1 MKQLRITIYYL
12 PFTIY
17 HLRKCSFIFVFFCV
31 FTFLSSCREDDE
43 IIPPEVTPVTP
54 PEDNK
59 ELIGFYLLNEGNMGS
74 NKSTLDYFDFVTG
87 NYHRNIYSDAN
98 PTVPKELGDVGN
110 DLQIYGGRL
119 YAVINC
125 SNKIEVM
132 DKYTTK
138 RIGQINIPNCRY
150 IRFHGAYAYVT
161 SYAGPVEINP
171 NYEQIGYVAKVDTA
185 TLQVVARCLVGFQPD
200 ELEIVDFPLEG
211 GLRGAKIYVANSG
224 GYMVPNYES
233 TVSVIDIPSFTETK
247 RIEVAINLHRLKADK
262 HGNLWVSSR
271 GDYYDEPSRL
281 YWIDTQT
288 DTYGG
293 MLDIAVSGMTL
304 DGDSLY
310 FYSTEFSYT
319 SFDWTVNY
327 GIIDVVK
334 KEIVTCNFI
343 TDGTDKQ
350 ITMPYGIQVN
360 PVTKDIYLTDGAN
373 FIFPGALICYDRF
386 GKKKWQAQ
394 TGDIPAHF
402 ALLYND

>member
-1 MKQLRITIYYL
+1 MKNFIYISIL
-12 PFTIY
+12 ALCFFTA
-17 HLRKCSFIFVFFCV
+17 
-31 FTFLSSCREDDE
+31 CREDE
-43 IIPPEVTPVTP
+43 EVIPEVVTPVTP
-54 PEDNK
+54 PEDNQ

-74 NKSTLDYFDFVTG
+74 NKSTLDYMDLTTG
-87 NYHRNIYSDAN
+87 EYHRNIYANAN

-110 DLQIYGGRL
+110 DLKIYGGRL

-132 DKYTTK
+132 DKFTAK

-150 IRFHGAYAYVT
+150 INFHEGYAYVT

-171 NYEQIGYVAKVDTA
+171 DYEQIGYVAKIDTA
-185 TLQVVARCLVGFQPD
+185 TLQVVDRCLVGFQPD

-224 GYMVPNYES
+224 GYRVPNYET

-247 RIEVAINLHRLKADK
+247 RIEVAINLHRLRADK

-271 GDYYDEPSRL
+271 GDYDTTSSKL

-288 DTYGG
+288 DTCGG
-293 MLDIAVSGMTL
+293 MLDIGVSGMTL

-310 FYSTEFSYT
+310 LYSGEFNYSTFEYT
-319 SFDWTVNY
+319 VTY
-327 GIIDVVK
+327 GIIDVTTK
-334 KEIVTCNFI
+334 QIVTRNFI

-350 ITMPYGIQVN
+350 ITMPYGIMVN
-360 PVTKDIYLTDGAN
+360 PVTKEIYLSDGAN
-373 FIFPGALICYDRF
+373 FIFPGALFCFDRY
-386 GKKKWQAQ
+386 GKMKWAKPVQ

-402 ALLYND
+402 ALLYK